1 MKKDNR
7 YVKAIL
13 VVVLVG
19 IGLIQNIDININTI
33 GKTDSHLYNSKDLN
47 TASTTDDLNVF
58 ETGYQI
64 TKVAIKQL
72 ILNY

>member
-33 GKTDSHLYNSKDLN
+33 GKTDSHLYNSKDQN